1 MLKIVKEKVAPEEL
15 LKLCQDFFGT
25 MVKFVVDIKSGIVAV
40 GGEMHS
46 DEEALLLQQGSRQA
60 DLWGGNLYPWNDSE
74 NRIEF
79 TSFINIRPV
88 DDNASMEIL
97 DDAIKNR
104 TVEIVSRLLLAP
116 DDRWEYARP

>member
-1 MLKIVKEKVAPEEL
+1 MLHIVTEKIATLEL
-15 LKLCQDFFGT
+15 LKLCREYFGT
-25 MVKFVVDIKSGIVAV
+25 MVKFVVDCKLGIVAV

-46 DEEALLLQQGSRQA
+46 DGEALLLQQGSRQS
-60 DLWGGNLYPWNDSE
+60 DLWGGNLYPWNTPES
-74 NRIEF
+74 RIEF

-97 DDAIKNR
+97 DGDIKKR

-116 DDRWEYARP
+116 DDQWEYSKP